1 MIECVGTDRFA
12 PTASTPDGRNLAH
25 LGARTVAL
33 RRLWQAMFLA
43 AI

>member
-1 MIECVGTDRFA
+1 MFALCADRFA

-25 LGARTVAL
+25 LGARTVVL
-33 RRLWQAMFLA
+33 RHLRQAMFLA